1 MDLNE
6 YQYKAMR
13 TAAGLDSDQ
22 LLLNA
27 ALGLCGESGEVADQ
41 LKKHIF
47 QGHELQKD
55 KIIKEFGDVLWYVAA
70 GAEALG
76 ISMEDIA
83 KGNISK
89 LEKRYPNGFDSKRSI
104 NRGDES

>member
-13 TAAGLDSDQ
+13 TVAGLESEN

-47 QGHELQKD
+47 QGHELNKN
-55 KIIKEFGDVLWYVAA
+55 KLKKELGDVLWYVAA
-70 GAEALG
+70 GSEALRV
-76 ISMEDIA
+76 SLEDIA
-83 KGNISK
+83 KGNIAK
-89 LEKRYPNGFDSKRSI
+89 LEKRYPNGFDSERSI